1 MREDFRPKASRLRE
15 SWAFKGYAT
24 PESALVSLVWAAV
37 NSDVEGFLKSLSP
50 EQQSRVRLRWQR
62 QGLGSDEAQIR
73 NSISNQFG
81 PIKMIR
87 ILNKE
92 TLSENEVILRLLMEG
107 EKGGT
112 GTVGKK
118 VQRIDNEW
126 KIGPTL

>member
-1 MREDFRPKASRLRE
+1 
-15 SWAFKGYAT
+15 
-24 PESALVSLVWAAV
+24 
-37 NSDVEGFLKSLSP
+37 
-50 EQQSRVRLRWQR
+50 
-62 QGLGSDEAQIR
+62 LGADEAQIR

-126 KIGPTL
+126 KIGATL

>member
-1 MREDFRPKASRLRE
+1 MLAQLGREADPNKKLGAKSRFTHAPR
-15 SWAFKGYAT
+15 AT
-24 PESALVSLVWAAV
+24 GS
-37 NSDVEGFLKSLSP
+37 SP

-62 QGLGSDEAQIR
+62 QGLGTDEAQIR

-126 KIGPTL
+126 KIGATL